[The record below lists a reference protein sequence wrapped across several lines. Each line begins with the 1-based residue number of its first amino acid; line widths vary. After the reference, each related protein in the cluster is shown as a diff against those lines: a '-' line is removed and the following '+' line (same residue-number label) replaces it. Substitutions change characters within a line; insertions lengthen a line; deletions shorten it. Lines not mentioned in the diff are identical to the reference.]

1 MKNGVNLIAAVD
13 TNAIPASAIRNL
25 SLGLLDVMLRIK
37 KDDPDMWARIK
48 ARGKEIDEG
57 GDDTDGSGR

>member
-1 MKNGVNLIAAVD
+1 MPDAIDGR
-13 TNAIPASAIRNL
+13 TIPAPVIRNL

-37 KDDPDMWARIK
+37 KDDPDLWARIK

-57 GDDTDGSGR
+57 GDDTYGSR

>member
-1 MKNGVNLIAAVD
+1 MVD
-13 TNAIPASAIRNL
+13 SVDVHAIPAPVIRNL

-57 GDDTDGSGR
+57 GDDTYGSR

>member
-1 MKNGVNLIAAVD
+1 MPRVDSNSGNTVAV
-13 TNAIPASAIRNL
+13 TIPMPVIRNV

-37 KDDPDMWARIK
+37 KEDPDLWARIK

-57 GDDTDGSGR
+57 GDDTYGSR

>member
-1 MKNGVNLIAAVD
+1 MVD
-13 TNAIPASAIRNL
+13 SVDVHAIPASAIRNL

-57 GDDTDGSGR
+57 GDDTYGSR